1 MSPSSA
7 GHQQQSRLRFR
18 PNLLLMLM
26 LRLFLLLFLAHFICP
41 SLNIPNSAIQIRAQ
55 QTFNVLPPPTES
67 LSRRHRR
74 ATTESLLTVEW
85 EGIQSGDHPDSSIR
99 GFIVEY
105 RAEKEH
111 QWNVHSGMIPYKG
124 PNHQYRVQIPKLPT
138 GISYF
143 VRIKVLGEK
152 GEVLVET
159 PEIRARNE
167 IVSIKCEPD
176 EISAP
181 GDVDV
186 KERAQFSVALAWQ
199 APECGSIGQYQIE
212 LHGLDSQQFDVHRQ
226 TVAQPSASITGLLSG
241 SEYAVKIRAVDRAHI
256 VGPWNDELFTV
267 STKGEVPEQ
276 SNEVHLDYAGST
288 EARIRWKH
296 LDDARL
302 QHYEVVLSEMVTTP
316 EGQKQSSSP
325 EGNVAEVG
333 ERMERS
339 RLGPSQDSAFFA
351 ELRPDRQ
358 YRVGVVAYVDHEP
371 KRIYH
376 VTIRTNT
383 APMQELSQK
392 PVVVEMGDN
401 GQHEVHWKS
410 EPSIPVSHFVVEF
423 RPGNESK
430 WRRANAEAEPSKAA
444 NGPES
449 LSLRVRE
456 LGDNAFSVRVVFVD
470 EQKRAVA
477 VTGEQL
483 IAHSAGAKSCERMAP
498 VEPTVGEVDAHSVQF
513 SWQRPD
519 CEGDI
524 QGYEYAIWPTDQSP
538 PETTSFTV
546 QPSASVDELEPAS
559 AYTFRVR
566 SRLLHGHSQWSVPI
580 DVNTAEQKL
589 EEDTDTEQN
598 ASAENLYR
606 LRIVLAP
613 PQSFLVWTPL
623 PEHRANIARFKVSY
637 KPTASSS
644 AQWTAL
650 IRSPAE
656 LKCPPGLSSSN
667 TAEAAAAADFCMN
680 LNGLD
685 FGRQYEAEVVYEL
698 NEPKGNRWSRRGS
711 PLFFILVESS
721 SEEEEEPAGI
731 GTAPPAPVDEA
742 AGILLSQ
749 LRVEPM
755 DGPKSVV
762 RWKAIGQSLGDVR
775 AYQVEVRGGPEQAWR
790 PASGYIPGGD
800 PVKKEFRTEVD
811 AALLAGDVDLRVRA
825 VGADGKSIGVSE
837 RIQAGSPCR
846 VLSRAPTEVS
856 LVRHG
861 VSTLALRWHFPADAS
876 GVVDQCQLHFLV
888 GGILDGSTF
897 QRTVDGRAREL
908 RLETAGGRAA
918 AFSVHAIN
926 RLGAGPASVPVSVD
940 EGGHGR
946 EATALAKA
954 KTLVSTPNFS
964 QSTDGSLQVKW
975 RSEGSGR
982 GVFGYRLLYRA
993 PGAGWNPFGQI
1004 VPYVGD
1010 GEEYSV
1016 SLSGLSVGVPYEVQ
1030 IQALD
1035 RNSYVL
1041 YTSPEVR
1048 SSPTCLAPLQPP
1060 SNLAIDTPD
1069 PGHVR
1074 VTWAP
1079 PPQGVWRCASAEVE
1093 LQIDEPR
1100 GRSPSTV
1107 DATRSSHVFES
1118 GPDQRWTLRART
1130 RNSAGHSPWSTS
1142 VSALTVSAASA
1153 SLQEPIEGPF
1163 VTFVHGTP
1171 RLSWRSRDNAGELV
1185 DHFVVEWRRRTE
1197 QRWNE
1202 LSRKIPFAG
1211 WQRPYSVDLDLLPAG
1226 HVYEVR
1232 VKAVDH
1238 NMGTAFV
1245 SGTNTVQA
1253 QGKCGLPR
1261 SSPRNVQVTPL
1272 GPTQV
1277 QLNWQG
1283 LSEPEWNCD
1292 RLWYLVKYSSAE
1304 AQGFR
1309 NLTQS
1314 ETSTVFNSKPF
1325 TQWQFEVQ
1333 AANPAGASPWS
1344 APQRAQTLSTAPGPV
1359 AELNAQTLGA
1369 DAVQL
1374 HWGAPQLPNGQIM
1387 GYEITYQLV
1396 SRGMCSNA
1404 ADHSPTTLVA
1414 ERPSYTLQQLHAHS
1428 KYRIGVAARTQLGAG
1443 ERVTREVQTDQ
1454 SAPTAPPANFRVD
1467 SVGEQ
1472 NAEMSWHAPP
1482 CVHTN
1487 GDITEYEYEIAAA
1500 DRLSAQIPRLT
1511 DVTRTTRVHLTG
1523 LLPATAYSARVR
1535 AFTAR
1540 GAGPWSPE
1548 VRFQTRAVALSVV
1561 QYNPNPR
1568 VYTTGPQEA
1577 QMVWQTNQ
1585 QGANYFDKFACQW
1598 APVGTQQYV
1607 EERVFPAYSPCD
1619 LQVVQRHQ
1627 LPPSTTQLQTHCG
1640 PITGLSRDPAVFDY
1654 RVRAKPRE
1662 QPWQAWSAPQ
1672 RPVQPAPPPP
1682 PRPRPVHPPPPPP
1695 VAVPVVECV
1704 RLSSLH
1710 KTGGSPNSLHFA
1722 WSLLPSDVL
1731 HCTAFRVEVTPRDG
1745 REPARQFMVDGTT
1758 LQYVVDALR
1767 PATAYA
1773 VTVEPLVNERRCKG
1787 LTVDMTTDAEPLVQL
1802 NRPRVVEE
1810 RATSIT
1816 IAWDVP
1822 PSTQCSA
1829 FIVENRVDSGPAAGP
1844 WTQDDRRVPC
1854 QHGRATYTATV
1865 PDLPTNT
1872 AVDLRVRVLSPQN
1885 QPSSPS
1891 PEVRGHTK
1899 CSPPDSPPHGLRL
1912 DSPSPSEV
1920 RVSWA
1925 RLAKNSWNCDELNV
1939 DIGYRTGNQPERILT
1954 VPGDKV
1960 EQLFPSE
1967 PNTGWTIRLRASNQM
1982 GNSPWGPEQ
1991 SITTRQGAPGAVLNM
2006 RLTPLSPNELRV
2018 QWDPPSVQRGT
2029 VVGYDISYRLKHR
2042 LACPEEEP
2050 RDVSREWVTIYNYK
2064 DTDYTL
2070 TGLLP
2075 NSLYEVKVRARTTEL
2090 GPEET
2095 REGATLQQP
2104 PSAPPFN
2111 LQLTYAL
2118 ERSLSFQWEPVE
2130 CSQRHGQ
2137 ILAYEYEIVGQDDW
2151 AKLER
2156 QIANTSETRVTID
2169 GLTPYTKYV
2178 FRVRAYNAVGGGPA
2192 TENLDVMT
2200 AKANAPLPPQDL
2212 VVTQEGVSWF
2222 VVSWLPPYPPYG
2234 PHDRYKLQ
2242 YQLLNAHDWQSIEV
2256 DTRDRRLECPVPGP
2270 RLCFNI
2276 TALDQGQQYRVKV
2289 AAHIEAGSYGP
2300 YSLPVIAN
2308 TLQVLPEAPMSIQLI
2323 AKTDHSLHI
2332 GWKSPLDP
2340 YGHITQ
2346 YRLSWQSLAR
2356 SDQPRQSQLV
2366 DHPQLQ
2372 YLIDG
2377 LEPETDYNITLSAG
2391 TVRGF
2396 GPEIWARFR
2405 TDPFKVPSVLNAPI
2419 VIPEGAHTLH
2429 VEWQGVH
2436 DAHGRVAGYIV
2447 EIRTSDAPQW
2457 TEMGGVVR
2465 HEPGRRTY
2473 KTRLDGLEPD
2483 TLYFVRIKVV
2493 DHRQRVSDASPEAQ
2507 ARTGCAPPSA
2517 PPTNVALTSAV
2528 DWRQVRV
2535 SWQPPSKQSWLC
2547 STIGYRVQYK
2557 NGTQPTQ
2564 EAKVPSGSLE
2574 HTLPS
2579 GPSTEWC
2586 VRVKGENGAGASPW
2600 SEEVCLH
2607 TRGGPPGAPTEL
2619 HVEPGVREATAT
2631 WKEPE
2636 AEDEITGYTLTYTL
2650 RSIGECGPSSAKPI
2664 VKQSREP
2671 RIDLDGLLPDSVY
2684 DVFVTARTTVDGPP
2698 SKVVSVRTLEAP
2710 PTGQPQNVR
2719 VSSVTATRA
2728 ELLWNEIDC
2737 ELRHGR
2743 ITGYDFELDNLGGDG
2758 QNITRQSSTHRVSL
2772 DGLTPWT
2779 EYRARVRGKNSR
2791 GEGPFSEYVQ
2801 FRTLPAAPPP
2811 PTDLREEQQL
2821 AHALEISFLPPYPPN
2836 GILDQYRIRWTVH
2849 GKFNYREQRVPAFEL
2864 ECSDARMKGRLCYR
2878 ISGLEPEQEYEIQA
2892 AAHTERGDW
2901 SDWSEPLVT
2910 RTVEQE
2916 IPVLEH
2922 PLELE
2927 FAKSTSIG
2935 VRWRGLE
2942 ERLAEHITG
2951 YVLEYKSE
2959 TDTDWKEWNGVV
2971 RHRARQ
2977 PDYRAHVKGLT
2988 ESTEYFFRL
2997 RVVGK
3002 GDKRGGPGP
3011 ELKAM
3016 TKCGKPEQ
3024 PPGNVHIAPID
3035 FQQVRI
3041 SWEPPDESTW
3051 KCDSV
3056 ELVLHYSNGTGAP
3069 RTQTFAVDGP
3079 REAVFDS
3086 VPGTRWEGKMRTQTL
3101 EPGEEPQHSKWGPR
3115 AVLVTKSSPTE
3126 VFLKVTPREDPA
3138 QADAFWD
3145 LPADYQ
3151 DWPWGVDLQYRLV
3164 RLGGCRKLSKADM
3177 EPVIMENVQDKQ
3189 VLLDNLHPGSE
3200 YEVTVTL
3207 RQPPGLDRRMPPKKA
3222 VQRFQTADQPPSGAP
3237 HKLRVEGRWDT
3248 KLAFGWEPPECLEQN
3263 GEISQYEYELSG
3275 LDEWNQGTRQGVSPR
3290 TRADIGELQPGSL
3303 YRFRVRAFTSAGP
3316 GPWSEPIDAR
3326 TTGSELGAPRDLSAI
3341 KSLENAIQLAWLP
3354 PHPETSPVIAY
3365 RLRYGPAAGTYRPQ
3379 EVLLQG
3385 DELNCAGYE
3394 STILTGEHQCTVATG
3409 LKPATMYRFAVQ
3421 AQASSGNWGPFTSDS
3436 FGTTEPELKQLLVGG
3451 QLKLIGSGH
3460 DYLRVR
3466 WMAPPSV
3473 VAHIERYELHI
3484 QPAARPPIQQQP
3496 PQRHEVPD
3504 SQTDFHF
3511 KGLQPVTLYN
3521 VTVHGLAQQ
3530 DKSLWRISDNFPTTD
3545 ITEQSLAW
3553 LSSWCTPLTLV
3564 EKSDSMLHVTWT
3576 PPDVYEPEFRDLLTH
3591 YRVTIAPV
3599 DALSMKAGGRK
3610 NFTVPV
3616 PGNSIKFNELQ
3627 PDTIYNI
3634 TVQGGTDNGYGAT
3647 VWGSWATLSPGKTWI
3662 LRLKDRTPGSL
3673 TVEWDPVW
3681 GIAHRGY
3688 ILTAKAIHSTHPFL
3702 RIGSIRTLDVPST
3715 ATEFAI
3721 RGLEPTSTYNVTLQL
3736 KDQMD
3741 GAWSIYSTL
3750 QPGCF
3755 LPGDIRHCDQTRYAT
3770 SMSWEPVVG
3779 GAGTH
3784 YQVRYIHLHQT
3795 RTLWVEEPER
3805 HRMDLLCPKDPCGR
3819 LCYLVFNLPNP
3830 PEEYAFM
3837 VRARVD
3843 GRWNNWKLAGRPTVA
3858 ESPEVKENCCIVP
3871 PPYHVT
3877 NIGLDGTQWAVPIA
3891 PSPTDRNI
3899 TRYYVVVDERDP
3911 PGDTNW
3917 TVLTDKVTANRL
3929 HVPYYVTASYS
3940 TETLTTPMHVKI
3952 GDGQVLGGYLN
3963 YPLQKGKTY
3972 NYEIY
3977 TKWMMHGD
3985 QPVIARQRAS
3995 EFLAAGWPWWW
4006 LLLLLLLLL
4015 LCIPLCCLLAW
4026 LLARQRRRRYVNGR
4040 ERERLLRDEKAEHYE
4055 RSRGDFEDGYAH
4067 GYRASR
4073 GGGRMDEEYR
4083 GRDEAFRE
4091 GYAKGLRDAGERA
4104 MSTSM
4109 ANLAQR
4115 PTQRLGYSSG
4125 YMQGFRDGNSGVFG
4139 DRISESLLR
4148 RLEEQYPDNEEF
4160 RAGYIDGFKDGVS
4173 GGGRAFEDT
4182 RRMQQSLT
4190 ELTERLTTIEKVV
4203 EKEKGDELHSTKIYH
4218 VYNQS
4223 PELLAQG
4230 QQLVNELEELASGQ
4244 SRRSTLRRHYTPGD
4258 YLRYED
4264 AANASGAEYHSLGRR
4279 RTMSASALG
4288 RESSS
4293 VGRAGPFFGIDE
4305 RQRHH
4310 SGASLEG
4317 IRADEREEVLRE
4329 TFTRSVHGT
4338 QHRSRS
4344 ELMGGGVSPPRRYAS
4359 QTLLDG
4365 ARPGPIL
4372 STHSRRDA
4380 LQELQREL
4388 DSLASRS
4395 PAGVAPSTYQQQQQ
4409 QSATARNYEYESAAG
4424 VAGASGTSAAVTHQ
4438 WPDDLIEI
4446 VHEPMGH
4453 TLDRMR
4459 RFSTSLSN
4467 VEGREGTATATAAA
4481 AAESEKVEEKY
4492 RRTYREEYSGGGG
4505 SERR

>member
-7 GHQQQSRLRFR
+7 GQSRFRLRLDLLRFW
-18 PNLLLMLM
+18 PILLH
-26 LRLFLLLFLAHFICP
+26 LLLAHFICP
-41 SLNIPNSAIQIRAQ
+41 SLHLPNSAIYQIRAQ
-55 QTFNVLPPPTES
+55 QSVDLLPQIES
-67 LSRRHRR
+67 LSLRHRR

-105 RAEKEH
+105 RAEKES

-143 VRIKVLGEK
+143 VRIKVLGDK

-176 EISAP
+176 EISEP

-199 APECGSIGQYQIE
+199 PPECGSIGEYQIE
-212 LHGLDSQQFDVHRQ
+212 LRGLGSQQFDVHRQ

-241 SEYAVKIRAVDRAHI
+241 TEYAVKIRAVDRAHI
-256 VGPWNDELFTV
+256 VGPWNAELFTV
-267 STKGEVPEQ
+267 STKGEVPEE
-276 SNEVHLDYAGST
+276 SGEMRLEYAGNN
-288 EARIRWKH
+288 EIRIDWPH
-296 LDDARL
+296 LEDPLL
-302 QHYEVVLSEMVTTP
+302 QHYEVVLSEMVTD
-316 EGQKQSSSP
+316 EQQKKTD
-325 EGNVAEVG
+325 EAAKGAGDG

-339 RLGPSQDSAFFA
+339 RVGPKQHNAYFA
-351 ELRPDRQ
+351 ELRPDTQ
-358 YRVGVVAYVDHEP
+358 YRVGVVAYADHEP

-376 VTIRTNT
+376 MLIRTNT
-383 APMQELSQK
+383 EPMQKLSQK
-392 PVVVEMGDN
+392 PVIVEMGE
-401 GQHEVHWKS
+401 GKHEVHWKS
-410 EPSIPVSHFVVEF
+410 EPSVPATHFVVEF
-423 RPGNESK
+423 RLGNDSK
-430 WRRANAEAEPSKAA
+430 WRRAAAEIKPPKENGDQSLAA
-444 NGPES
+444 R
-449 LSLRVRE
+449 LIE
-456 LGDNAFSVRVVFVD
+456 LEDNAFSVRVVFVD
-470 EQKRAVA
+470 ERSRAVA

-483 IAHSAGAKSCERMAP
+483 IAHKADEKSCERMAP
-498 VEPTVGEVDAHSVQF
+498 AVPKADEVGTDSIRF
-513 SWQRPD
+513 SWEQPK

-524 QGYEYAIWPTDQSP
+524 QGYEHAIWPSDQSP
-538 PETTSFTV
+538 PETTAFSADASATV
-546 QPSASVDELEPAS
+546 GDLEAAT

-566 SRLLHGHSQWSVPI
+566 TRLQHGHSPWSVAI
-580 DVNTAEQKL
+580 GVTTAEGKDEDELLKL
-589 EEDTDTEQN
+589 EDHETDAEQPK

-613 PQSFLVWTPL
+613 PHSFLVWSPP
-623 PEHRANIARFKVSY
+623 PEHRENIARFKVSY
-637 KPTASSS
+637 KPTASAS
-644 AQWTAL
+644 APWTSL
-650 IRSPAE
+650 VRSPAE
-656 LKCPPGLSSSN
+656 LQCPPGLSTS
-667 TAEAAAAADFCMN
+667 AETDYCLN
-680 LNGLD
+680 LQGLD
-685 FGRQYEAEVVYEL
+685 FGRQYEAEVTYEL
-698 NEPKGNRWSRRGS
+698 KEPKGRWSQRGS
-711 PLFFILVESS
+711 PLFFILVETS
-721 SEEEEEPAGI
+721 SEEQRIGI
-731 GTAPPAPVDEA
+731 TSPDDQLP
-742 AGILLSQ
+742 GISVSEV
-749 LRVEPM
+749 RVEPTE
-755 DGPKSVV
+755 GAKTIV
-762 RWKAIGQSLGDVR
+762 RWKANGQSVGDVR

-790 PASGYIPGGD
+790 PASGYIAGGD
-800 PVKKEFRTEVD
+800 PAKKEFRAEVD

-825 VGADGKSIGVSE
+825 VGADGKPIGLSE
-837 RIQAGSPCR
+837 RVPAGSPCKI
-846 VLSRAPTEVS
+846 LSRAPSDVS
-856 LVRHG
+856 LVRIG
-861 VSTLALRWHFPADAS
+861 TSSLLLRWHFPSHTSSAI
-876 GVVDQCQLHFLV
+876 DQCSLHFLV
-888 GGILDGSTF
+888 GGILDGVTF
-897 QRTVDGRAREL
+897 QRTVDGRSREL
-908 RLETAGGRAA
+908 RLDTAGGRDAA
-918 AFSVHAIN
+918 LSVHAVN
-926 RLGAGPASVPVSVD
+926 RLGAGPASVPVSV
-940 EGGHGR
+940 G
-946 EATALAKA
+946 EAAPMPKA
-954 KTLVSTPNFS
+954 KTAVRFRRSIICDPRTDFWCRPDTFSTNKSEQNGRALISAPTFS
-964 QSTDGSLQVKW
+964 QSSDGSLQVKW

-1004 VPYVGD
+1004 VPYVGE
-1010 GEEYSV
+1010 GEENSV
-1016 SLSGLSVGVPYEVQ
+1016 LLSGLSVGVPYEVK

-1048 SSPTCLAPLQPP
+1048 SSPTCLVPLLPP

-1074 VTWAP
+1074 VTWMP
-1079 PPQGVWRCASAEVE
+1079 PPQSAWRCANAEVE
-1093 LQIDEPR
+1093 LQVDEPR
-1100 GRSPSTV
+1100 GRSPVAV

-1118 GPDQRWTLRART
+1118 GPDQRWTVRTRT

-1142 VSALTVSAASA
+1142 VSALTVSGASV
-1153 SLQEPIEGPF
+1153 SLQEPIDGPF

-1171 RLSWRSRDNAGELV
+1171 RLSWRSRDSADGEETV

-1202 LSRKIPFAG
+1202 LNRKIPFAG
-1211 WQRPYSVDLDLLPAG
+1211 WQRPYSIDLDLLPAG

-1238 NMGTAFV
+1238 NMDIAFV
-1245 SGTNTVQA
+1245 SGSNTVQVQA
-1253 QGKCGLPR
+1253 KCGPPR
-1261 SSPRNVQVTPL
+1261 SAPRNVQLVPL
-1272 GPTQV
+1272 GPTQM

-1292 RLWYLVKYSSAE
+1292 RLWYVVKYTSAE

-1309 NLTQS
+1309 NLTHG
-1314 ETSTVFNSKPF
+1314 ETSTLFHSKPF

-1333 AANPAGASPWS
+1333 AANPSGSSPWS
-1344 APQRAQTLSTAPGPV
+1344 APQQAQTLSTAPGPV
-1359 AELNAQTLGA
+1359 AELNAQTLSA

-1374 HWGAPQLPNGQIM
+1374 HWGVPQLPNGQIM
-1387 GYEITYQLV
+1387 GYEVTYQLV
-1396 SRGMCSNA
+1396 SRGMCPSA
-1404 ADHSPTTLVA
+1404 VDHSAPTTLIA
-1414 ERPSYTLQQLHAHS
+1414 DRPSYTIQQLHPHS

-1443 ERVTREVQTDQ
+1443 ERVTREVQTDE

-1467 SVGEQ
+1467 NVGEQ
-1472 NAEMSWHAPP
+1472 NAELSWHAPP

-1523 LLPATAYSARVR
+1523 LLPSTAYSARVR

-1548 VRFQTRAVALSVV
+1548 MRFQTRPAALSVV
-1561 QYNPNPR
+1561 QYDPKPR
-1568 VYTTGPQEA
+1568 VYSTGPQEA
-1577 QMVWQTNQ
+1577 QLVWQTDQ
-1585 QGANYFDKFACQW
+1585 QGANYFDKFACKW

-1607 EERVFPAYSPCD
+1607 EERVFPAYNPCD
-1619 LQVVQRHQ
+1619 VQLVQRYQ
-1627 LPPSTTQLQTHCG
+1627 LPPSTTQVQTHCG
-1640 PITGLSRDPAVFDY
+1640 QITGLSREPAVFDFS
-1654 RVRAKPRE
+1654 VRAKPRE
-1662 QPWQAWSAPQ
+1662 QSWQPWSPPQ
-1672 RPVQPAPPPP
+1672 RPVPPPPPPVRPRPAPPPP
-1682 PRPRPVHPPPPPP
+1682 PPSPI
-1695 VAVPVVECV
+1695 VECV

-1710 KTGGSPNSLHFA
+1710 KTGGSPSSLHFA
-1722 WSLLPSDVL
+1722 WSLLPSDLL
-1731 HCTAFRVEVTPRDG
+1731 HCTAFRVEMKPRDG
-1745 REPARQFMVDGTT
+1745 SEPARQFMVDGTT

-1767 PATAYA
+1767 PGTTYA
-1773 VTVEPLVNERRCKG
+1773 VTVEPIMNQQRCKG
-1787 LTVDMTTDAEPLVQL
+1787 MTVDMTTDAEPLVQL
-1802 NRPRVVEE
+1802 SRPRVVEE

-1822 PSTQCSA
+1822 PSAQCSS
-1829 FIVENRVDSGPAAGP
+1829 FIIEHRIDSEPDSGP
-1844 WTQDDRRVPC
+1844 WTQDERRVPC
-1854 QHGRATYTATV
+1854 QHGRGTYTATV
-1865 PDLPTNT
+1865 PNLPTNT
-1872 AVDLRVRVLSPQN
+1872 AVDLRVRVVSLQN

-1899 CSPPDSPPHGLRL
+1899 CSPPDSPPHGMRL

-1967 PNTGWTIRLRASNQM
+1967 PNTRWTFRLRASNQM

-1991 SITTRQGAPGAVLNM
+1991 TITTRQGAPGAVLNL
-2006 RLTPLSPNELRV
+2006 RLTPLSPNEIRV
-2018 QWDPPSVQRGT
+2018 QWEPPAVQRGT

-2104 PSAPPFN
+2104 PSAPPLN
-2111 LQLTYAL
+2111 LQRTYAL

-2137 ILAYEYEIVGQDDW
+2137 ILAYEYEIIGQDDW

-2156 QIANTSETRVTID
+2156 QIANTSETQVTID
-2169 GLTPYTKYV
+2169 GLTPFTKYV
-2178 FRVRAYNAVGGGPA
+2178 FRVRAYNAAGGGPA

-2200 AKANAPLPPQDL
+2200 AKAKVPLPPQDL

-2242 YQLLNAHDWQSIEV
+2242 YQLLNAPDWQSIEV
-2256 DTRDRRLECPVPGP
+2256 DTRDRRLECPVQGP

-2276 TALDQGQQYRVKV
+2276 TGLDQGQQYRVKV
-2289 AAHIEAGSYGP
+2289 AAHIEGGSYGP

-2308 TLQVLPEAPMSIQLI
+2308 TLQVLPQAPLAIELI

-2332 GWKSPLDP
+2332 GWRPPLDP

-2356 SDQPRQSQLV
+2356 ADQPRQSQLV

-2465 HEPGRRTY
+2465 HEPSRRTY

-2493 DHRQRVSDASPEAQ
+2493 DNRQRVSDASPEAQ
-2507 ARTGCAPPSA
+2507 GRTGCAPPTL
-2517 PPTNVALTSAV
+2517 PPTNVELTSPV
-2528 DWRQVRV
+2528 DWRHVRV
-2535 SWQPPSKQSWLC
+2535 SWQPPSKESWLC
-2547 STIGYRVQYK
+2547 SAIRYRIEYK
-2557 NGTQPTQ
+2557 NGTQPAR
-2564 EAKVPSGSLE
+2564 EAEVPSGAVE
-2574 HTLPS
+2574 YTLPS
-2579 GPSTEWC
+2579 GPSTNWC
-2586 VRVKGENGAGASPW
+2586 VRVRGENGAGASPW
-2600 SEEVCLH
+2600 SDEVCLR
-2607 TRGGPPGAPTEL
+2607 TRGGAPGAPTDL
-2619 HVEPGVREATAT
+2619 RVEPTSDTEATAT
-2631 WKEPE
+2631 WKEPK
-2636 AEDEITGYTLTYTL
+2636 ADDEITGYTLTYTL

-2664 VKQSREP
+2664 VKQSHEP
-2671 RIDLDGLLPDSVY
+2671 RIDLDGLIPDSTY

-2698 SKVVSVRTLEAP
+2698 SKVVSVRTMEAAP
-2710 PTGQPQNVR
+2710 SGQPRNVR
-2719 VSSVTATRA
+2719 VSSITATRA

-2743 ITGYDFELDNLGGDG
+2743 ILGYDYELDDLGGEG
-2758 QNITRQSSTHRVSL
+2758 QNTSGQSSTHRVSL

-2791 GEGPFSEYVQ
+2791 GEGPFSEYVR

-2864 ECSDARMKGRLCYR
+2864 ECSDSRMRGRLCYR

-2910 RTVEQE
+2910 KTTEQD

-2942 ERLAEHITG
+2942 EHLAEHITG
-2951 YVLEYKSE
+2951 YALEYKSE

-3016 TKCGKPEQ
+3016 TKCGKPEE
-3024 PPGNVHIAPID
+3024 PPGNVHIEPVD
-3035 FQQVRI
+3035 FQQVRV
-3041 SWEPPDESTW
+3041 SWEPPDELTW

-3069 RTQTFAVDGP
+3069 RTQTFTVDGP
-3079 REAVFDS
+3079 REALFDS
-3086 VPGTRWEGKMRTQTL
+3086 VPGTRWEAKMLTQSV
-3101 EPGEEPQHSKWGPR
+3101 EPGEEPQRSKWSPR
-3115 AVLVTKSSPTE
+3115 AVLLTRSSPTE
-3126 VFLKVTPREDPA
+3126 IFLKVTPRDDPT

-3145 LPADYQ
+3145 LPADYE
-3151 DWPWGVDLQYRLV
+3151 DWPWGVDLQYRLT
-3164 RLGGCRKLSKADM
+3164 RLGSCRKLSKADT

-3207 RQPPGLDRRMPPKKA
+3207 RQPPGVDRRVAPKKA

-3263 GEISQYEYELSG
+3263 GEISQYEYELNG

-3290 TRADIGELQPGSL
+3290 TRADIGELLPGSL

-3326 TTGSELGAPRDLSAI
+3326 TTGSELGPPRDLSPI
-3341 KSLENAIQLAWLP
+3341 KSLQNAIQLAWLP
-3354 PHPETSPVIAY
+3354 PHPETSPVVAY
-3365 RLRYGPAAGTYRPQ
+3365 RLRYGPSAGTYRPQ
-3379 EVLLQG
+3379 EVILQG
-3385 DELNCAGYE
+3385 DELSCADYE
-3394 STILTGEHQCTVATG
+3394 SRILTGEHLCTSATG

-3421 AQASSGNWGPFTSDS
+3421 AQSSSGNWGPFTSDS
-3436 FGTTEPELKQLLVGG
+3436 FGTTEPELKAVEGG
-3451 QLKLIGSGH
+3451 QLRLIGAGH
-3460 DYLRVR
+3460 DFLRVR
-3466 WMAPPSV
+3466 WTAPPV
-3473 VAHIERYELHI
+3473 IVAHIEQYELHI
-3484 QPAARPPIQQQP
+3484 QPTERLVQA

-3504 SQTDFHF
+3504 SQTDFQF
-3511 KGLQPVTLYN
+3511 KGLVPVTVYN
-3521 VTVHGLAQQ
+3521 VTVQGLAQQ
-3530 DKSLWRISDNFPTTD
+3530 GKSLWRISDNFATTD
-3545 ITEQSLAW
+3545 ISEPSLAW
-3553 LSSWCTPLTLV
+3553 LSSWCSPLTLV

-3576 PPDVYEPEFRDLLTH
+3576 PPDVYEPEYRDLLTH

-3599 DALSMKAGGRK
+3599 DSLTMKAGGRK
-3610 NFTVPV
+3610 NYTVMV
-3616 PGNSIKFNELQ
+3616 PGNSIKFTELQ

-3634 TVQGGTDNGYGAT
+3634 TVQGGTDSGYGAT
-3647 VWGSWATLSPGKTWI
+3647 VWGSWATLSLGKTWI

-3688 ILTAKAIHSTHPFL
+3688 ILTAKAIHSTHPHL
-3702 RIGSIRTLDVPST
+3702 RIGSMRTVDVPST
-3715 ATEFAI
+3715 ATELTI

-3755 LPGDIRHCDQTRYAT
+3755 LPGDIRHCDQTPHAT
-3770 SMSWEPVVG
+3770 SMSWEPVL
-3779 GAGTH
+3779 GAAATH
-3784 YQVRYIHLHQT
+3784 YQVRYIHLHQI

-3805 HRMDLLCPKDPCGR
+3805 HRKELLCPKDPCNR
-3819 LCYLVFNLPNP
+3819 LCYLVFNLANP

-3858 ESPEVKENCCIVP
+3858 EAPEVKENCCIVP
-3871 PPYHVT
+3871 PPYHVD
-3877 NIGLDGTQWAVPIA
+3877 NIGQTDTQWQYAIA

-3917 TVLTDKVTANRL
+3917 TQLTDKVTAHRL
-3929 HVPYYVTASYS
+3929 HIPYYVTASFS
-3940 TETLTTPMHVKI
+3940 TETLVGPTHVKI
-3952 GDGQVLGGYLN
+3952 GDGQVIGGYLN
-3963 YPLQKGKTY
+3963 YPLQKDKKY
-3972 NYEIY
+3972 NYEVY

-3985 QPVIARQRAS
+3985 QPVIARLRATP
-3995 EFLAAGWPWWW
+3995 FLAAGWPWWW

-4015 LCIPLCCLLAW
+4015 LCLLLCCLLAW
-4026 LLARQRRRRYVNGR
+4026 LLAKKRRQRYVNGR
-4040 ERERLLRDEKAEHYE
+4040 ERERLLRDEKTEHYE

-4067 GYRASR
+4067 GYRAAR
-4073 GGGRMDEEYR
+4073 AGGRAEEDYR

-4091 GYAKGLRDAGERA
+4091 GYAKGLRDAGERG

-4173 GGGRAFEDT
+4173 GGRTFEDS
-4182 RRMQQSLT
+4182 RRIQQSLT

-4203 EKEKGDELHSTKIYH
+4203 EKGDEVHNTKIYH

-4230 QQLVNELEELASGQ
+4230 QQLVSELEELASGQ

-4264 AANASGAEYHSLGRR
+4264 GGSGAEYHSLGRR

-4288 RESSS
+4288 RES
-4293 VGRAGPFFGIDE
+4293 
-4305 RQRHH
+4305 
-4310 SGASLEG
+4310 
-4317 IRADEREEVLRE
+4317 
-4329 TFTRSVHGT
+4329 
-4338 QHRSRS
+4338 
-4344 ELMGGGVSPPRRYAS
+4344 
-4359 QTLLDG
+4359 
-4365 ARPGPIL
+4365 
-4372 STHSRRDA
+4372 
-4380 LQELQREL
+4380 
-4388 DSLASRS
+4388 
-4395 PAGVAPSTYQQQQQ
+4395 
-4409 QSATARNYEYESAAG
+4409 AAG
-4424 VAGASGTSAAVTHQ
+4424 VVGTSAASGAAVTHQ

-4467 VEGREGTATATAAA
+4467 VEGREGA

-4492 RRTYREEYSGGGG
+4492 RRTYREEYSGNGA
-4505 SERR
+4505 ERR